1 MKYTVF
7 VLTLIFSFSI
17 KAQVKDTLPKNWKLK
32 VIYGINGSQTSFVN
46 WNAGGRNN
54 IAVLGFID
62 AFGNYKKGSFKLD
75 NDLHLALG
83 AVNYLGKIEDGSQR
97 FQKTDDRIE
106 FNANAGVHLKKHY
119 YLSLL
124 GNMRTQSLDGFSY
137 PNDSIAAS
145 RFMAPGYATLAAG
158 VDYKPADNFSLFIS
172 PLAAKMTFVK
182 SDRLANL
189 GAFGVKPAE
198 YDAVGNLIK
207 AGKQFRGELGAYIQM
222 KYSRT
227 IVENINF
234 KSGLQLFSN
243 YLDNPQNIDVNA
255 EMLFSFKVNS
265 WLSTS
270 LQWNLI
276 YDDDIKI
283 TDRNKN
289 IGPRTQFKSVFGLG
303 MAFSI
308 QNFTEEKK

>member
-1 MKYTVF
+1 MKYTIF
-7 VLTLIFSFSI
+7 ILSLIFSISI
-17 KAQVKDTLPKNWKLK
+17 KAQAKDTLSNNWKLK

-54 IAVLGFID
+54 IALLGFLD
-62 AFGNYKKGSFKLD
+62 ALANYKKAEFKWD

-83 AVNYLGKIEDGSQR
+83 AVNYLGRIEDGSKR

-106 FNANAGVHLKKHY
+106 LNSSAGFRLKKYY

-158 VDYKPADNFSLFIS
+158 VDYKPVDNFTLFIS

-198 YDAVGNLIK
+198 YDAVGNLIQS
-207 AGKQFRGELGAYIQM
+207 GRQFRGELGAYIQM
-222 KYSRT
+222 KYTRT
-227 IVENINF
+227 IAENIDF
-234 KSGLQLFSN
+234 KSSLQLFGN
-243 YLDNPQNIDVNA
+243 YLDKPQNIDVNA
-255 EMLFSFKVNS
+255 EISFLFKVNS
-265 WLSTS
+265 WLSAS

-308 QNFTEEKK
+308 KNFVDEKK